1 MLLLIPL
8 LPFLGFLVNAT
19 IGRRWPKSLSGGLAT
34 LAMALSFG
42 AFTAAHAEPATIV
55 AIGADNVNG
64 KGKGKSYPGGVGRS
78 DAFPAQLETLLR
90 AQQIDAR
97 VVSANTPGMVTVD
110 AGLKA
115 MATEKGPPLVG

>member
-1 MLLLIPL
+1 MIDSTAMRPTASDRTRKLI
-8 LPFLGFLVNAT
+8 AT
-19 IGRRWPKSLSGGLAT
+19 ARALT

-90 AQQIDAR
+90 ALPA
-97 VVSANTPGMVTVD
+97 
-110 AGLKA
+110 
-115 MATEKGPPLVG
+115 